1 MFDFPRPENAMHSG
15 QLVQQK
21 CNYEDTDEILSRQHC
36 SALDGGQSLVFPAI
50 LFVSAEMNACM
61 PPVWPVMAAA
71 DCSMQAAQQHV
82 ADLIGIKVLLVPV
95 NVLCNFLIDD
105 LRELIRMQRIVV

>member
-1 MFDFPRPENAMHSG
+1 MFGFPGPEDAMRSG

-21 CNYEDTDEILSRQHC
+21 CNYEDTSDEILSRQHC
-36 SALDGGQSLVFPAI
+36 SALDGGQSLVFPAL

-61 PPVWPVMAAA
+61 PPVWH
-71 DCSMQAAQQHV
+71 CSMQAAQQHV

-105 LRELIRMQRIVV
+105 LRELIRMQCIVV